1 MALLFFYN
9 TNSSFLQQ
17 IIQNV
22 EKECTLRAECH
33 WNTELLLHL
42 AVIEREKMKDEGV
55 TEVLE
60 LMYMVETEG
69 DIIVPVNIGEQ
80 TEESLQGRRRVA
92 LVKQLKDG
100 GHVFLLKELLF
111 LGGNILPN
119 FLKNIQREEWVTF
132 HKNQIRA
139 DFNGNSKLISVFD
152 VKLIRSNNKP
162 NQISFWDAMA
172 HQVANPYD
180 INSWETVVS
189 NEFIRVYNVA
199 VNQKQELP
207 AKLIHFYNE
216 MIADRIKMGVN
227 IEDDDVLEFIATFL
241 ACTLVFVQVCSN
253 GLGYIVKRAIVGE
266 GVTVEAGTIIVLVH
280 VEGTRYD
287 SLVARTYPTDFGGE
301 KEAAHT
307 DAIAKVVR
315 AFLVGVEGTVEVIP
329 TKVTIIT

>member
-1 MALLFFYN
+1 MPN
-9 TNSSFLQQ
+9 TNGIFIQ
-17 IIQNV
+17 IITNV
-22 EKECTLRAECH
+22 EEGHTLQKECH
-33 WNTELLLHL
+33 FNTELLVHL
-42 AVIEREKMKDEGV
+42 AVVECEKMKDEGV
-55 TEVLE
+55 TELPE
-60 LMYMVETEG
+60 LLYMIET
-69 DIIVPVNIGEQ
+69 DNITVPVNIGDQAEA
-80 TEESLQGRRRVA
+80 SSQGRRKIA
-92 LVKQLKDG
+92 LVKQMIHG
-100 GHVFLLKELLF
+100 GHVFLLKELLYT
-111 LGGNILPN
+111 GGNILPI
-119 FLKNIQREEWVTF
+119 FLQKIDRAEWISF

-139 DFNGNSKLISVFD
+139 DFDGNSKLISVFD
-152 VKLIRSNNKP
+152 VKNNRSHGKP
-162 NQISFWDAMA
+162 GAISFWDAMA
-172 HQVANPYD
+172 RLVSNPYND
-180 INSWETVVS
+180 NSSDSVVLD
-189 NEFIRVYNVA
+189 EFIRVYNVA

-315 AFLVGVEGTVEVIP
+315 TFLVGVEGTVEVIP